1 MRINM
6 IDNNKKKKIVL
17 IKNIHAFPLQLYGDL

>member
-6 IDNNKKKKIVL
+6 IDNNKKKKNRFDKKYTCISITTL
-17 IKNIHAFPLQLYGDL
+17 W